1 MHNMKI
7 ISTKDAAERLGISL
21 RQIQTLIG
29 QGKLPASKI
38 GRDYAIDEKDL
49 KLVETRRKGRPPKA
63 SSAKR
68 GKAK

>member
-1 MHNMKI
+1 MKI

-21 RQIQTLIG
+21 RQVQTLIG

-49 KLVETRRKGRPPKA
+49 KLVEIRKKGRPAKA
-63 SSAKR
+63 TPAKK